1 MSDPS
6 ASTRNLVIGMLFI
19 AAPFAGAY
27 LLTRSNPDA
36 QVLLIIAVFCAALGV
51 TFAFASGVQQVAG
64 LALRLS
70 GRSSRDIAV
79 VGLAALTL
87 LTPWTIDVSVGHLP
101 RIFGWANPLAWL
113 VALGLVLSVM
123 QTARP
128 YHGQALLAAGLG
140 LVAWVGWASW
150 LVTTPAFRNL
160 HFSFMPIDVIST
172 GWYAG
177 VIGFVL
183 AVDGFATGAAKEPTA
198 ARANDVWTLALVPG
212 MGLLRL
218 GFAGRGRI
226 WLLVG
231 ALALAFTGV
240 SAVNDSE
247 FAYWAHYNTVP
258 PDRGRLDVVISVL
271 ALALIY
277 LGSWLDTW
285 RSLRR
290 RRAMGA
296 WLARVTARPR
306 SGTG

>member
-177 VIGFVL
+177 VIGFVWALMRRRSGSIVVTSISHGVWNSLTYVLFGYGTALGVLGIHNTIVFGPEVGVFGL
-183 AVDGFATGAAKEPTA
+183 ALNLAFAAVLWVGYSR
-198 ARANDVWTLALVPG
+198 ARAAVP
-212 MGLLRL
+212 
-218 GFAGRGRI
+218 A
-226 WLLVG
+226 
-231 ALALAFTGV
+231 AAQA
-240 SAVNDSE
+240 
-247 FAYWAHYNTVP
+247 
-258 PDRGRLDVVISVL
+258 
-271 ALALIY
+271 
-277 LGSWLDTW
+277 
-285 RSLRR
+285 
-290 RRAMGA
+290 
-296 WLARVTARPR
+296 
-306 SGTG
+306 